1 MRVRRPWHIARGDA
15 IDAIDSW
22 RRRRHRRDIR
32 LARRY
37 AGAKGL
43 DPDAEDLSASLKSY
57 MQAFEHGAPPHAG
70 CGFGLER
77 VVFLYL
83 GLDNIRRASLFPRDP
98 KRCAP

>member
-1 MRVRRPWHIARGDA
+1 MRRPWHIDCARRRERVCA
-15 IDAIDSW
+15 TAW
-22 RRRRHRRDIR
+22 RRLLTRPR
-32 LARRY
+32 

-43 DPDAEDLSASLKSY
+43 DPDAADLSASLKSY

-83 GLDNIRRASLFPRDP
+83 GLDNVRKASMFPRDP
-98 KRCAP
+98 SRVTP

>member
-1 MRVRRPWHIARGDA
+1 MRLRRPCHFSDA
-15 IDAIDSW
+15 IDASVRVSATAW
-22 RRRRHRRDIR
+22 RRRLTRRC
-32 LARRY
+32 

-43 DPDAEDLSASLKSY
+43 DPDAADLSASLKSY

>member
-1 MRVRRPWHIARGDA
+1 MA
-15 IDAIDSW
+15 
-22 RRRRHRRDIR
+22 
-32 LARRY
+32 
-37 AGAKGL
+37 
-43 DPDAEDLSASLKSY
+43 LSASLKSY

>member
-1 MRVRRPWHIARGDA
+1 M
-15 IDAIDSW
+15 
-22 RRRRHRRDIR
+22 
-32 LARRY
+32 
-37 AGAKGL
+37 
-43 DPDAEDLSASLKSY
+43 DPDAADLSASLKSY